1 MRALFL
7 FILLFGYSLS
17 LLTITELFPLEFEE
31 EVRAAALEFGIP
43 PSLLMALVR
52 VESSF
57 NPYAVSPAG
66 AIGLT
71 QVMPQTAEWIGEKM
85 KMKGD
90 LGVPLDNLRFGAAYL
105 KYLIDRYGDLE
116 KALKAYNVGP
126 KAYEEGRFSDSAER
140 YLKKIE
146 LSHLIYSILYK
157 W

>member
-7 FILLFGYSLS
+7 FILLFVYSLS
-17 LLTITELFPLEFEE
+17 LLMTTKLFPLEFEE
-31 EVRAAALEFGIP
+31 EVRSAAIEFGIS

-57 NPYAVSPAG
+57 DPYAVSPAG
-66 AIGLT
+66 AIGLA
-71 QVMPQTAEWIGEKM
+71 QVMPQTAKWIGEKM
-85 KMKGD
+85 NMKGD

-105 KYLIDRYGDLE
+105 RYLIERYGDLE

-126 KAYEEGRFSDSAER
+126 KAFEDGKFSDSAER
-140 YLKKIE
+140 YLRKIE
-146 LSHLIYSILYK
+146 LSHLVYSILYK